1 MSYTDLPPP
10 PSSEHAK
17 ALYEIGTLKW
27 GFQQDVENDGAG
39 PVVSIV
45 DGECYGDPN
54 IDLDAEY
61 LEDESPYPEVRSAV
75 ANTDD
80 PDMPAGTLRAWMLGL
95 LWAIVIPGVN
105 QFYFFRFPN
114 ITVGPLVAQL
124 LTFPLGR
131 LVARL
136 LPHVRVFG
144 HCINPGPFTIK
155 EHVVVTIMA
164 GVGAVSAYATDII
177 AVQRFYYHQSYNF
190 GYQFMVIMSTQ
201 LIGFSIGGIAK
212 RFLVSPPS
220 MIWPSNLVYCALFNT
235 LHAQWYVGFGKRGG
249 LSRERFFFL
258 AFTAAILWY
267 FVPGYLFTALSFFSW
282 VCWIKPNNVVIN
294 QLFGY
299 QSGLG
304 MSLVTL
310 DWSQIAFIGSPLAT
324 PWWAEG
330 NVAFGFVFFFW
341 LIVPLLYYT
350 NVWDSQFMPVLSRRT
365 FDNTGAPYNVTRVLE
380 GTSFDIDKYRA
391 YSPLFLPVAF
401 VVSYALSFASVTA
414 TIVHVFLY
422 YRKQIMV
429 QARRSLAEQPD
440 IHARLMSQYPQV
452 PDWWYLCIF
461 VSMFLFGVIAIEIYP
476 TQMPVWAFVLAL
488 AVAFVYTIPIGI
500 IQAVTNQQIGLNV
513 ITELIVGYVLPG
525 QPLAMM
531 LFKTWGYNTMS
542 QALTFTSDMK
552 LGHYM
557 KIPPRTMFW
566 CQVVATVVAGIVQ
579 LAVQS
584 WMFENIP
591 DMCDSLQKDHFV
603 CASTEVF
610 YTASVI
616 WGVVGPKM
624 LFSAGRIYGF
634 LRFFFLFGAVTPIIP
649 YLGMK
654 RWPNSYFRYVNIPI
668 IVNGT
673 GWIPPASALNYVPWA
688 ILGFISQYVVRR
700 RHFGWWSKYNYVLSA
715 ALDTGTAI
723 GTVIVFFCLQYPAN
737 GTIGQHT
744 VLAWWGNTVWMNT
757 ADYNMTSFKTLQST
771 GQAYFGHPRQM
782 VASRFIPSVFAMLW
796 I

>member
-1 MSYTDLPPP
+1 MSYLEPP
-10 PSSEHAK
+10 PSPSPEPPK
-17 ALYEIGTLKW
+17 ALYEFDAVKWESQQVAENGGT
-27 GFQQDVENDGAG
+27 G
-39 PVVSIV
+39 PMVSIV
-45 DGECYGDPN
+45 DQEMYGDPN

-114 ITVGPLVAQL
+114 VTVGPLVAQL

-131 LVARL
+131 LVARFF
-136 LPHVRVFG
+136 PAVRIFG
-144 HCINPGPFTIK
+144 HSLNPGPFTIK

-164 GVGAVSAYATDII
+164 GVGASSAYATDII
-177 AVQRFYYHQSYNF
+177 AVQRFYYNEVWNF
-190 GYQFMVIMSTQ
+190 GYQFMVVMSTQ

-235 LHAQWYVGFGKRGG
+235 LHSQWYVNYGKRGG
-249 LSRERFFFL
+249 LSRERFFVI
-258 AFTAAILWY
+258 AFTASAVWY
-267 FVPGYLFTALSFFSW
+267 IVPGYLFTALSFFSW
-282 VCWIKPNNVVIN
+282 VCWIKPHNAVIN

-304 MSLVTL
+304 MSLITF

-330 NVAFGFVFFFW
+330 NVVFGFVFFFW

-350 NVWDSQFMPVLSRRT
+350 NVWDSQYMPMLSRSAYDNRGGVFNVSRVLTGST
-365 FDNTGAPYNVTRVLE
+365 FDLE
-380 GTSFDIDKYRA
+380 KYQN
-391 YSPLFLPVAF
+391 YSPLYLPAGF
-401 VVSYALSFASVTA
+401 VISYALSFASVTA

-422 YRKQIMV
+422 YRKQIMI

-461 VSMFLFGVIAIEIYP
+461 GFMFAFGIIAIEVWP

-488 AVAFVYTIPIGI
+488 AVAFVYTVPIGI

-513 ITELIVGYVLPG
+513 IAEVIVGYVLPG

-531 LFKTWGYNTMS
+531 LFKTWGYITMS
-542 QALTFTSDMK
+542 QALVFTSDMK

-566 CQVVATVVAGIVQ
+566 CQVVATVLAGIVQ
-579 LAVQS
+579 LGVQS

-591 DMCDSLQKDHFV
+591 DMCARDQKDHFT

-610 YTASVI
+610 FTASVI
-616 WGVVGPKM
+616 WGVVGPKL
-624 LFSAGRIYGF
+624 LFSPGQLYGF
-634 LRFFFLFGAVTPIIP
+634 LRFFFLFGAVAPLIP
-649 YLGMK
+649 YLIIK
-654 RWPNSYFRYVNIPI
+654 RYPNSHFRYVHIPI

-673 GWIPPASALNYVPWA
+673 GWIPPASALNYVPWG
-688 ILGFISQYVVRR
+688 IVGFVSQYVVRR
-700 RHFGWWSKYNYVLSA
+700 RHFGWWSKYNYILSA
-715 ALDTGTAI
+715 ALDAGTAI
-723 GTVIVFFCLQYPAN
+723 GTILVFFCLQYPAN
-737 GTIGQHT
+737 GTIGQHS
-744 VLAWWGNTVWMNT
+744 VQSWWGNTVWTNT
-757 ADYNMTSFKTLQST
+757 LDYNMTALKTLNAT
-771 GQAYFGHPRQM
+771 GQEHFGHDT
-782 VASRFIPSVFAMLW
+782 W
-796 I
+796 